1 MATITV
7 SSNPSTT
14 GDTLTVNFTT
24 DATNISDI
32 LLSKDGGSTY
42 ISATSFT
49 NSKAV
54 FNVSSWD
61 NGTYNNCK
69 LKCVYTESGGGEI
82 PDIYYTIAYNLGE
95 SSSSNSTV
103 SIKKGSS
110 YSTTITAK
118 AGYNIKSINVIMGGT
133 NISNSA
139 VSGNKINI
147 ANVTG
152 EISITIVTE
161 AIPTPT
167 PDTYYTVNYHLNNAS
182 SSNSTTS
189 IKKGSSYSTVISPET
204 GYTITEISCMMGGTN
219 ISNTAVSG
227 NNINI
232 SNVTGEIVITAYTKA
247 IGGGDSSGD
256 TDISDTLQILPS
268 FTYASIAEEG
278 TTSLYVKLSKQP
290 DANTTITV
298 ASPQQLS
305 CAPTSLTFTTTNW
318 YVAQKIAISALKDSN
333 TVNDAYEIT
342 LTSGKLSTK
351 VSVNVVDASNSN
363 YEMLYDNGV
372 ISHGTLALGS
382 ATNNGTYITINQN
395 QNAYVTISGYPLTL
409 NKNDKVYVQLGLNA
423 TDPASIYS
431 IRIGQLGDSSAN
443 NISNSNMLTEEQISN
458 ALHGDKITT
467 YWTVASTVSNIDLTI
482 TSYYAR
488 VNIYKIYIERG

>member
-7 SSNPSTT
+7 PSNPSTT

-49 NSKAV
+49 NSSAV
-54 FNVSSWD
+54 FNISNWD

-69 LKCVYTESGGGEI
+69 LKCVYTESGGGEN
-82 PDIYYTIAYNLGE
+82 PDTYYTIAYNLGE
-95 SSSSNSTV
+95 SISSNSTV

-118 AGYNIKSINVIMGGT
+118 AGYNIKSINVIMG
-133 NISNSA
+133 
-139 VSGNKINI
+139 V
-147 ANVTG
+147 
-152 EISITIVTE
+152 
-161 AIPTPT
+161 
-167 PDTYYTVNYHLNNAS
+167 
-182 SSNSTTS
+182 
-189 IKKGSSYSTVISPET
+189 
-204 GYTITEISCMMGGTN
+204 TN

-232 SNVTGEIVITAYTKA
+232 SNVTGEISITIVTEA

-290 DANTTITV
+290 DTNTTITV

-372 ISHGTLALGS
+372 ISHGTLTLGS

-395 QNAYVTISGYPLTL
+395 QNAYVTISDYPLTL

>member
-49 NSKAV
+49 NSSAV
-54 FNVSSWD
+54 FNISSWD

-69 LKCVYTESGGGEI
+69 LKCVYTESGGGEN
-82 PDIYYTIAYNLGE
+82 PDTYYTIAYNLGE
-95 SSSSNSTV
+95 STSSNSVTSIKKGSSYSTIVAANEGYKITRILCTMGGATIIDRDGTSSDISIANVTGDIIITV
-103 SIKKGSS
+103 TTEAISVTPDTYYTIRYSLHDSTSSNTITSIKKGSS
-110 YSTTITAK
+110 YSTTIA
-118 AGYNIKSINVIMGGT
+118 ANNGYR
-133 NISNSA
+133 
-139 VSGNKINI
+139 
-147 ANVTG
+147 
-152 EISITIVTE
+152 
-161 AIPTPT
+161 
-167 PDTYYTVNYHLNNAS
+167 VN
-182 SSNSTTS
+182 T
-189 IKKGSSYSTVISPET
+189 
-204 GYTITEISCMMGGTN
+204 ISCMMGGSDV
-219 ISNTAVSG
+219 SNSVVSG
-227 NNINI
+227 NNIYI
-232 SNVTGEIVITAYTKA
+232 PNVTGDVSILVDTEA

-298 ASPQQLS
+298 TSPQQLS

-372 ISHGTLALGS
+372 ISHGTLTLGS

-395 QNAYVTISGYPLTL
+395 QNASVTISGYPLTL

>member
-69 LKCVYTESGGGEI
+69 LKCVYTESGGGEN
-82 PDIYYTIAYNLGE
+82 PDTYYTIAYNLGE
-95 SSSSNSTV
+95 STSSNSTV
-103 SIKKGSS
+103 SIKKGSN

-133 NISNSA
+133 NISN
-139 VSGNKINI
+139 
-147 ANVTG
+147 
-152 EISITIVTE
+152 
-161 AIPTPT
+161 
-167 PDTYYTVNYHLNNAS
+167 
-182 SSNSTTS
+182 
-189 IKKGSSYSTVISPET
+189 
-204 GYTITEISCMMGGTN
+204 
-219 ISNTAVSG
+219 TAVSG

-232 SNVTGEIVITAYTKA
+232 PNVTGDVSILVDTEA

-268 FTYASIAEEG
+268 FTYVSIAEEG

-372 ISHGTLALGS
+372 ISHGTLTLSS

-395 QNAYVTISGYPLTL
+395 QNAYITISGYPLTL

>member
-49 NSKAV
+49 NSSAV
-54 FNVSSWD
+54 FNISNWD

-69 LKCVYTESGGGEI
+69 LKCVYTESGGGEN
-82 PDIYYTIAYNLGE
+82 PDTYYTIAYNLGE
-95 SSSSNSTV
+95 SISSNSTV

-133 NISNSA
+133 NISN
-139 VSGNKINI
+139 
-147 ANVTG
+147 
-152 EISITIVTE
+152 
-161 AIPTPT
+161 
-167 PDTYYTVNYHLNNAS
+167 
-182 SSNSTTS
+182 
-189 IKKGSSYSTVISPET
+189 
-204 GYTITEISCMMGGTN
+204 
-219 ISNTAVSG
+219 TAVSG

-232 SNVTGEIVITAYTKA
+232 SNVTGEISITIVTEA

-256 TDISDTLQILPS
+256 TDISDALQILPS

-298 ASPQQLS
+298 TSPQQLS

-333 TVNDAYEIT
+333 TVNDVYEVT

-372 ISHGTLALGS
+372 ISHGTLDIGS

>member
-69 LKCVYTESGGGEI
+69 LKCVYTESGGGEN
-82 PDIYYTIAYNLGE
+82 PDTYYTIAYNLGE
-95 SSSSNSTV
+95 STSSNSTV

-118 AGYNIKSINVIMGGT
+118 AGYNIKSINVIMGGSDV
-133 NISNSA
+133 SNS
-139 VSGNKINI
+139 V
-147 ANVTG
+147 
-152 EISITIVTE
+152 
-161 AIPTPT
+161 
-167 PDTYYTVNYHLNNAS
+167 
-182 SSNSTTS
+182 
-189 IKKGSSYSTVISPET
+189 
-204 GYTITEISCMMGGTN
+204 
-219 ISNTAVSG
+219 VSG

-232 SNVTGEIVITAYTKA
+232 PNVTGDVSILVDTEA

-298 ASPQQLS
+298 TSPQQLS

-372 ISHGTLALGS
+372 ISHGTLTLGS

>member
-14 GDTLTVNFTT
+14 GDTLTVDFTT

-49 NSKAV
+49 NSSAV

-69 LKCVYTESGGGEI
+69 LKCVYTESGGGEN
-82 PDIYYTIAYNLGE
+82 PDTYYTIAYNLGE
-95 SSSSNSTV
+95 STSSNSTV

-133 NISNSA
+133 S
-139 VSGNKINI
+139 
-147 ANVTG
+147 
-152 EISITIVTE
+152 
-161 AIPTPT
+161 
-167 PDTYYTVNYHLNNAS
+167 
-182 SSNSTTS
+182 
-189 IKKGSSYSTVISPET
+189 
-204 GYTITEISCMMGGTN
+204 

-232 SNVTGEIVITAYTKA
+232 PNVTGDVSILVDTEA

-298 ASPQQLS
+298 TSPQQLS
-305 CAPTSLTFTTTNW
+305 FAPTSLTFTTTNW

-372 ISHGTLALGS
+372 ISHGTLTLSS

>member
-69 LKCVYTESGGGEI
+69 LKCVYTESGGGEN
-82 PDIYYTIAYNLGE
+82 PDTYYTIAYNLGE
-95 SSSSNSTV
+95 STSSNSTV

-133 NISNSA
+133 NISN
-139 VSGNKINI
+139 
-147 ANVTG
+147 
-152 EISITIVTE
+152 
-161 AIPTPT
+161 
-167 PDTYYTVNYHLNNAS
+167 
-182 SSNSTTS
+182 
-189 IKKGSSYSTVISPET
+189 
-204 GYTITEISCMMGGTN
+204 
-219 ISNTAVSG
+219 TAVSG

-232 SNVTGEIVITAYTKA
+232 SNVTGDVSILVDTEA

-268 FTYASIAEEG
+268 FTYVSIAEEG

-298 ASPQQLS
+298 TSPQQLS

-372 ISHGTLALGS
+372 ISHGTLTLGS

-395 QNAYVTISGYPLTL
+395 QNAFVTISGYPLTL